1 MWSVELGHLGL
12 FGVVLPCGLDLVLAP
27 GKLVLGE
34 TGEVRFF
41 HSDGQW
47 HLGQVWAPSVLSGV
61 VWLFPS
67 AVRGPP
73 VVGSFRIGVP
83 QVHGCVWVLG
93 MVVGLVELVVWEGE
107 SLICGVPRA
116 LCFWL
121 VFPAECCCLTHRQT
135 LEWYRL
141 SRSCPGLGQVFRSGL
156 LAPALRCVLPAPN

>member
-1 MWSVELGHLGL
+1 MWSVELGHPGL
-12 FGVVLPCGLDLVLAP
+12 FGVVLSCGLDLVLAP

-34 TGEVRFF
+34 TGGVRSS

-47 HLGQVWAPSVLSGV
+47 HPGQVWAPSVLSGV

-67 AVRGPP
+67 AVWGPP
-73 VVGSFRIGVP
+73 AVGSFRIGVP
-83 QVHGCVWVLG
+83 QVHGC
-93 MVVGLVELVVWEGE
+93 VELVVWEGE

-121 VFPAECCCLTHRQT
+121 VFPAGRCCLTRRQT
-135 LEWYRL
+135 LEWYHL